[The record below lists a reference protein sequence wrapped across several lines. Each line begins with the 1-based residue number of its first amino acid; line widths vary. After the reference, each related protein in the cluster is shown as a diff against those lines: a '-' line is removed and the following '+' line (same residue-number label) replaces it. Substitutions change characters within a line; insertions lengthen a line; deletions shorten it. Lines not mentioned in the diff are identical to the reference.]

1 VAVLGTPDAYH
12 LPAAPGGAFLKVDAD
27 APTRFGTA
35 LVGAHRRTPESRP
48 AGDGP
53 AVVPFTPTR
62 PAPVPP
68 SPALEP
74 TAAPFPAGR
83 GATDL
88 DAVVAAVRGAGRP
101 VHQVWLP
108 PLEPEIPLERLD
120 GVPGGWLRV
129 PVGMV
134 DRPLEQA
141 REPLLL
147 DFSGGA
153 GHLAVVGA
161 PRTGKSTLLC
171 TIVAALAA
179 AHPPGAVQLYAID
192 LGGGLLHRLAGLP
205 HVGAV
210 CGAREPERAR
220 RLVRQLRGLVAE
232 REVAFRGHGID
243 SMAAWHRRRRDAP
256 GVDPY
261 GEVFVL
267 VDNWGQLRQ
276 ELDELTDE
284 LGELAA
290 TGLHHGVHLVLSANR
305 WADLRPGLRDNLG
318 GRLELRLND
327 PVDSELSRSGQ
338 LGLPDLP
345 GRGLTPAGLQF
356 QAALPGPV
364 PQVLARAMAG
374 PGGAPPLRML
384 PALVSEAS
392 LPPPGPGSPA
402 AVPFAV
408 DEDRLE
414 PVWLDLFAGPPH
426 LLVLGDG
433 ECGKTGLLRL
443 LARGLAARHRPDRLS
458 LLVIDPRRT
467 LLDLAGLP
475 HLEGYATAG
484 GAAVEAAERL
494 RARLA
499 DRLASSSREPVDPG
513 RRQVVLVD
521 DYQLLLGPLGGPLD
535 PLLELLGRGGEVGL
549 HVVLARSVAGAA
561 RTSFEPVYQR
571 LCELGGPGLVM
582 NGDPGEGPLLGGQ
595 RAARLPP
602 GRGFLVRR
610 RHPPTLVQV
619 AHADAGFPQPTG
631 VTG

>member
-1 VAVLGTPDAYH
+1 VCFSLS
-12 LPAAPGGAFLKVDAD
+12 
-27 APTRFGTA
+27 
-35 LVGAHRRTPESRP
+35 PE
-48 AGDGP
+48 
-53 AVVPFTPTR
+53 
-62 PAPVPP
+62 
-68 SPALEP
+68 
-74 TAAPFPAGR
+74 
-83 GATDL
+83 
-88 DAVVAAVRGAGRP
+88 
-101 VHQVWLP
+101 
-108 PLEPEIPLERLD
+108 
-120 GVPGGWLRV
+120 
-129 PVGMV
+129 
-134 DRPLEQA
+134 
-141 REPLLL
+141 
-147 DFSGGA
+147 FSGGA

-232 REVAFRGHGID
+232 RELAFRGHGID
-243 SMAAWHRRRRDAP
+243 SMAAWHRRRRDDP

-338 LGLPDLP
+338 LGLPDMP

-364 PQVLARAMAG
+364 PQVLARAMTG

-384 PALVSEAS
+384 PALVREAS

-549 HVVLARSVAGAA
+549 HVVLARSVAGTA

-619 AHADAGFPQPTG
+619 AHADAGSPQPTG